1 MMIPIKGKRPKK
13 RKLNARELFK
23 DRAKREGR
31 IEEYNRRYKE
41 NKTKPQYS
49 WVEAAQKAM
58 DDMGFISVD
67 LEREMNERFMRF
79 GEAGIPEQL
88 VAAQDQIQQGA
99 LIETL
104 GEFDINESEL
114 PVDIA
119 FVFHNLHKAVG
130 EQSQWK
136 VTPSEAPSPGAWN
149 MLIWAADNQTKFFDK
164 VLGDKLK
171 QGTKGEEQGMR
182 DTGESIEQIEQMLGQ
197 LSGVSNEENVLQ
209 DGDGVFRS

>member
-41 NKTKPQYS
+41 NKAKPQYS
-49 WVEAAQKAM
+49 WLEAAQKTM

-88 VAAQDQIQQGA
+88 VAAQDQIKQGA

-136 VTPSEAPSPGAWN
+136 
-149 MLIWAADNQTKFFDK
+149 
-164 VLGDKLK
+164 
-171 QGTKGEEQGMR
+171 QGMR

-197 LSGVSNEENVLQ
+197 LSEVSNEENVLP
-209 DGDGVFRS
+209 DGDVVFRS

>member
-88 VAAQDQIQQGA
+88 VAAQDQIKQGA

-164 VLGDKLK
+164 M
-171 QGTKGEEQGMR
+171 GT
-182 DTGESIEQIEQMLGQ
+182 LFFV
-197 LSGVSNEENVLQ
+197 VSTIYIFALIWKTYVWWQWINSLQNVL
-209 DGDGVFRS
+209 DINNKGLTI